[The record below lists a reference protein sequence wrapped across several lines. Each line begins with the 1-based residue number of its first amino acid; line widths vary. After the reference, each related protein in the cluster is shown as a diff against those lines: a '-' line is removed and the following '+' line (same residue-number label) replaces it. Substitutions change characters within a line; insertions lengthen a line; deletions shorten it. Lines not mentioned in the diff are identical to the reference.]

1 MVDDLTGVTALETKK
16 GYSWFFILV
25 SWEWEQDR
33 DAIDKWKEV
42 YNFLKRSKKGQVDPL
57 RDEISDDGLIGL
69 NLIGK
74 RKFVIAGQTRSNKPL
89 QKISSMI
96 TLRTGIKVD
105 VFAAT
110 SVFELGNINKDLFS
124 IKKDPDTDLLEL

>member
-1 MVDDLTGVTALETKK
+1 MVDELTGITALETKK

-25 SWEWEQDR
+25 SWEHDDDD
-33 DAIDKWKEV
+33 DAIDKWKDV
-42 YNFLKRSKKGQVDPL
+42 YNFLKRPKRDGVDPL
-57 RDEISDDGLIGL
+57 REEIADEGLIGL

-74 RKFVIAGQTRSNKPL
+74 RKFVIAGQTRSNRPL

-96 TLRTGIKVD
+96 ALKTGIKVD

-110 SVFELGNINKDLFS
+110 SVFELGNINKDLFG
-124 IKKDPDTDLLEL
+124 IKKDPDTDLLL

>member
-1 MVDDLTGVTALETKK
+1 MNDELKGFTSLETKD

-25 SWEWEQDR
+25 SWEYEHDET
-33 DAIDKWKEV
+33 AINRWKNV
-42 YNFLKRSKKGQVDPL
+42 YNFLKRSDTGQTDPL
-57 RDEISDDGLIGL
+57 RDEILDEGLIAL

-74 RKFVIAGQTRSNKPL
+74 RKFIIAGQAKSNKPV

-96 TLRTGIKVD
+96 TLRSAIKVD

-110 SVFELGNINKDLFS
+110 NVFELGNINMELFN
-124 IKKDPDTDLLEL
+124 IVKDPKTGILA